1 MTANIGNLDRIIRL
15 TLGVGILSLYFF
27 LPGNERFFAF
37 IGLIPL
43 ATAFMRWCPLY
54 TLLGLRT

>member
-1 MTANIGNLDRIIRL
+1 MTANIGNLDRLIRL
-15 TLGVGILSLYFF
+15 ALGLAILSLYFV

-43 ATAFMRWCPLY
+43 ATAGLRWCPLY
-54 TLLGLRT
+54 TVLGLKT

>member
-1 MTANIGNLDRIIRL
+1 MTINIGHLDRIIRFA
-15 TLGVGILSLYFF
+15 LGVGILSLYFV

-43 ATAFMRWCPLY
+43 ATAFVRWCPLY
-54 TLLGLRT
+54 ALLGLRT

>member
-1 MTANIGNLDRIIRL
+1 MTQNIGNADRLIRL
-15 TLGVGILSLYFF
+15 VIGVALLSLYFF

-43 ATAFMRWCPLY
+43 ATAFLRWRPLY
-54 TLLGLRT
+54 RLTGLHT

>member
-1 MTANIGNLDRIIRL
+1 MTPNIGTADRLARL
-15 TLGVGILSLYFF
+15 TIGVVLLSLYFF
-27 LPGNERFFAF
+27 LPGDARFFAF

-43 ATAFMRWCPLY
+43 ATALLRWCPLY